1 MVIHTVQS
9 GDTVWQLARQYG
21 VASSRI
27 ISDNGIKNPQNLP
40 IGQALVILIPELV
53 YTVKPGD
60 TLESIAAKFAV
71 PEIELLQNNPAL
83 IFSSYLTVGQTV
95 VIHFQEQKR
104 REIFINGY
112 AYPYI
117 HRNILRR
124 SLPYLTYLTIFGYGF
139 TEEGDLIPVDD
150 QAMINLAYEYRVAP
164 VMLLSSITEDGNF
177 SGQRASL
184 LFRDIPL
191 QDKLL
196 DQIVAVMK
204 EKGYLGLDI
213 DFEYVAPEDAG
224 NFQNFLRRS
233 IERMHAEG
241 FFVNVD
247 LAPKSSAGQAGLLY
261 ESHDYAAIG
270 ALADTVLLMTYE
282 WGYTYGP
289 PMAVAPLNQ
298 VRRVIEYGVSAIP
311 PEKIM
316 MGVPNYGYDWI
327 LPFERGITRATAI
340 GNEYAVEI
348 AQKNNVPI
356 QFDQTAY
363 SPTFD
368 YWGTN
373 GRKHVVWFED
383 VRSIEGKFDLMDEFS
398 LRGGGYWNV
407 MRPFAQNWAFLSARY
422 SIGKIV

>member
-1 MVIHTVQS
+1 MVIHTVRP
-9 GDTVWQLARQYG
+9 GDTVWRLARQYG
-21 VASSRI
+21 VSASRI
-27 ISDNGIKNPQNLP
+27 ISDNGIRNLQQLP
-40 IGQALVILIPELV
+40 VGQALLILIPELV

-60 TLESIAAKFAV
+60 TLETIAAQFSV
-71 PEIELLQNNPAL
+71 SEIELLQNNPEL
-83 IFSSYLTVGQTV
+83 IFSSYLMAGQNI
-95 VIHFQEQKR
+95 VIYFQDPKL
-104 REIFINGY
+104 REIFLNGY

-117 HRNILRR
+117 RRDILRR
-124 SLPYLTYLTIFGYGF
+124 SLPYLSYLTIFGYGF
-139 TEEGDLIPVDD
+139 TETGELIPIDD
-150 QAMINLAYEYRVAP
+150 QEMINMAYEYRVAP

-224 NFQNFLRRS
+224 NFQNFLRRA
-233 IERMHAEG
+233 IERIHAEG

-298 VRRVIEYGVSAIP
+298 VRKVIEYGVSAIP

-316 MGVPNYGYDWI
+316 MGIPNYGYDWI

-348 AQKNNVPI
+348 AQRNNVAI
-356 QFDQTAY
+356 QFDGTAY

-368 YWGTN
+368 YRGYAN
-373 GRKHVVWFED
+373 QKHVVWFED
-383 VRSIEGKFDLMDEFS
+383 VRSIEGKFNLMDEFS
-398 LRGGGYWNV
+398 LRGGGYWNI
-407 MRPFAQNWAFLSARY
+407 MRPFAQNWALLSARY